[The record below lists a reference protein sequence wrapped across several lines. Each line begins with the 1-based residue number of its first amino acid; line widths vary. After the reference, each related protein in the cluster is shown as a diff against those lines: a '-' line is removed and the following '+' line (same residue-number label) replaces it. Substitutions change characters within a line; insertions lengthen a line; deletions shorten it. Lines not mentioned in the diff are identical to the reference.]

1 MFQVLNLQ
9 DNTKERFSLLLQK
22 LMQSELFSVNSI
34 FVSDFVLQIL
44 FHSLSLSTPTIVQI
58 SCSKF
63 KQG

>member
-44 FHSLSLSTPTIVQI
+44 FHNL
-58 SCSKF
+58 
-63 KQG
+63 